1 MTLFGKLTQP
11 EPSRNPPTLAE
22 VFNEASGTSAVVLHT
37 LEAQADQLVDA
48 NLALDDV
55 VMRAGSE
62 MESLRQLRDAAID
75 QRRRNSEAIKC
86 LTSALHPEPESR

>member
-11 EPSRNPPTLAE
+11 EPTRNPPTLAE
-22 VFNEASGTSAVVLHT
+22 VFNEASGSSAIVFGELDH
-37 LEAQADQLVDA
+37 QAARLVDA
-48 NLALDDV
+48 NVALDDV

-75 QRRRNSEAIKC
+75 QRRRNSEALKC
-86 LTSALHPEPESR
+86 ITSALHPEPETR